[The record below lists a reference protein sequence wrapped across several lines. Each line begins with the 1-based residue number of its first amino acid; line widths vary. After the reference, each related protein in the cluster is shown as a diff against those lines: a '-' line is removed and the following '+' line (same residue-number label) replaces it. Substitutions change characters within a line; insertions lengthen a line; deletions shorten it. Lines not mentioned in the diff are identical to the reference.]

1 MEKELELV
9 VGAEVELEIDV
20 EGDGGGELKGDNSLG
35 DNRIGVDLGLAG
47 SIGTQGFVAG
57 RDLVSESVEVEDWMG
72 GGVEAE
78 GGGWEFSLS
87 PKGACFSEW
96 SRAEPWRNTAP
107 NPSTSLF
114 PCSIRRDKSLKSIS
128 NLSRSSIVI
137 FCSNFKDITKEI
149 K

>member
-57 RDLVSESVEVEDWMG
+57 RDLVSESVEVED
-72 GGVEAE
+72 
-78 GGGWEFSLS
+78 
-87 PKGACFSEW
+87 
-96 SRAEPWRNTAP
+96 
-107 NPSTSLF
+107 
-114 PCSIRRDKSLKSIS
+114 
-128 NLSRSSIVI
+128 
-137 FCSNFKDITKEI
+137 
-149 K
+149 